1 LETRGSN
8 LNIRKGGRARIMG
21 KNGLSPFSFM
31 NKEFLHNKDGRA
43 IRILAEFLEPE
54 YRFRQFGID
63 DTIVFFGSARI
74 LSRRAAQTKLRR
86 LKQDPKAKP
95 DQLAKAGRD
104 MEMSRYYEDAVELS
118 RRLSEWNKSQKVAY
132 AICSGG
138 GPGIMEAANKGAHLA
153 HAPSIGL
160 NIHLPFEQ
168 HANPYISSHLNFEF
182 HYFFVRKFWFVY
194 MAKAIIM
201 FPGGFG
207 TLDEMMEVLT
217 LVQTERIT
225 KKMVIVLY
233 GSEFWSKVINF
244 DTLVETGMVSPQD
257 LGLFKICS
265 TVEEAYTYVTGHL
278 DTATNSV
285 AAKPNGAHPNP
296 NRASPKTNRTMPK
309 KRAAAPKKK
318 PNGRG

>member
-1 LETRGSN
+1 
-8 LNIRKGGRARIMG
+8 MG

-95 DQLAKAGRD
+95 EELAKAGRD
-104 MEMSRYYEDAVELS
+104 LEMSRYYEDAVELS
-118 RRLSEWNKSQKVAY
+118 RRLSEWNKSQEIAY

-233 GSEFWSKVINF
+233 GSDFWSKVINF

-265 TVEEAYTYVTGHL
+265 TVEEAYAYVTGHL
-278 DTATNSV
+278 DTSANP
-285 AAKPNGAHPNP
+285 AKSNG
-296 NRASPKTNRTMPK
+296 ASPKA
-309 KRAAAPKKK
+309 KRAAAKKSAAPRKKK
-318 PNGRG
+318 TSGKG

>member
-1 LETRGSN
+1 
-8 LNIRKGGRARIMG
+8 MG
-21 KNGLSPFSFM
+21 KQGLLPFSFM

-74 LSRRAAQTKLRR
+74 LPRKTALANLKKL
-86 LKQDPKAKP
+86 KGNPKSKAK
-95 DQLAKAGRD
+95 DLSKATHD
-104 MEMSRYYEDAVELS
+104 LEMSRYYEEAVELS
-118 RRLSEWNKSQKVAY
+118 RLLSEWNKGQKNQY

-153 HAPSIGL
+153 KSPSIGL

-168 HANPYISSHLNFEF
+168 HANPFISSHLNFEF

-194 MAKAIIM
+194 MAKSIVM

-225 KKMVIVLY
+225 KKMVVVLY
-233 GSEFWSKVINF
+233 GAEFWNRVLNL
-244 DTLVETGMVSPQD
+244 DALVETGMISADD
-257 LGLFKICS
+257 LGLFKVVS
-265 TVEEAYTYVTGHL
+265 TVEEAFEHITKGL
-278 DTATNSV
+278 IANSD
-285 AAKPNGAHPNP
+285 
-296 NRASPKTNRTMPK
+296 PK
-309 KRAAAPKKK
+309 KSVLKDGGSKRKMKK
-318 PNGRG
+318 G

>member
-1 LETRGSN
+1 
-8 LNIRKGGRARIMG
+8 MG
-21 KNGLSPFSFM
+21 KQGLLPFSFM

-63 DTIVFFGSARI
+63 DTVVFFGSARI
-74 LSRRAAQTKLRR
+74 LPRKKALADIKK
-86 LKQDPKAKP
+86 LKQDPKA
-95 DQLAKAGRD
+95 QAKDLSKAQHNL
-104 MEMSRYYEDAVELS
+104 EMSRYYEEAVELS
-118 RRLSEWNKSQKVAY
+118 RQLSEWNKSQKNQY

-138 GPGIMEAANKGAHLA
+138 GPGIMEAANKGAYIA
-153 HAPSIGL
+153 KAPSIGL

-168 HANPYISSHLNFEF
+168 HANPFISSHLNFEF

-225 KKMVIVLY
+225 KKMVVVLY
-233 GSEFWSKVINF
+233 GAEFWNRVLNL
-244 DTLVETGMVSPQD
+244 DALVETGMISPED
-257 LGLFKICS
+257 LNLFKVVS
-265 TVEEAYTYVTGHL
+265 TVDEAYAHITKGL
-278 DTATNSV
+278 LALSESKPAKRRTAPGKQ
-285 AAKPNGAHPNP
+285 AKRKAK
-296 NRASPKTNRTMPK
+296 RKVK
-309 KRAAAPKKK
+309 K
-318 PNGRG
+318 G

>member
-1 LETRGSN
+1 
-8 LNIRKGGRARIMG
+8 MG
-21 KNGLSPFSFM
+21 KSGLSPFSFM
-31 NKEFLHNKDGRA
+31 NKEFLHGKDGRA

-54 YRFRQFGID
+54 YRFREFGID

-74 LSRRAAQTKLRR
+74 LPRRTAQTRLRA
-86 LKQDPKAKP
+86 LKQDKKALPAQLDKAK
-95 DQLAKAGRD
+95 RD
-104 MEMSRYYEDAVELS
+104 VEMSRYYEDAVELS
-118 RRLSEWNKSQKVAY
+118 RQLSEWNKTQKTQY

-138 GPGIMEAANKGAHLA
+138 GPGIMEAANKGAHRA

-233 GSEFWSKVINF
+233 GAEFWKKVINLEA
-244 DTLVETGMVSPQD
+244 LVETGMISPQD
-257 LGLFKICS
+257 LGLFRICA
-265 TVEEAYTYVTGHL
+265 TVDEAYAYVTEQL
-278 DTATNSV
+278 TSNS
-285 AAKPNGAHPNP
+285 
-296 NRASPKTNRTMPK
+296 RAP
-309 KRAAAPKKK
+309 RAKKK
-318 PNGRG
+318 ALGKA

>member
-1 LETRGSN
+1 
-8 LNIRKGGRARIMG
+8 
-21 KNGLSPFSFM
+21 M

-74 LSRRAAQTKLRR
+74 LPKRVAAANLRKLR
-86 LKQDPKAKP
+86 KDPKSPVA
-95 DQLAKAGRD
+95 AVRKAVHNL
-104 MEMSRYYEDAVELS
+104 EMSRYYEEAVELS
-118 RRLSEWNKSQKVAY
+118 RRLSEWNKSQKNQY

-138 GPGIMEAANKGAHLA
+138 GPGIMEASNKGAHLA

-225 KKMVIVLY
+225 KKMVVVLY
-233 GSEFWSKVINF
+233 GAEFWSKVLNL
-244 DTLVETGMVSPQD
+244 DYLVETGMISPED
-257 LGLFKICS
+257 LNLFKICA
-265 TVEEAYTYVTGHL
+265 TVEEAFEYVTKGL
-278 DTATNSV
+278 RVNSD
-285 AAKPNGAHPNP
+285 AD
-296 NRASPKTNRTMPK
+296 S
-309 KRAAAPKKK
+309 KKK
-318 PNGRG
+318 KSADAKKKTSKKG

>member
-1 LETRGSN
+1 ML
-8 LNIRKGGRARIMG
+8 
-21 KNGLSPFSFM
+21 PFSFM

-54 YRFRQFGID
+54 YRFRRHGVD

-74 LSRRAAQTKLRR
+74 LPRKIALARVRKAEASRKTSTADLRKAQS
-86 LKQDPKAKP
+86 D
-95 DQLAKAGRD
+95 LA
-104 MEMSRYYEDAVELS
+104 MSRFYEEAVELAK
-118 RRLSEWNKSQKVAY
+118 RLTEWNKTQKVQY

-153 HAPSIGL
+153 KGPSIGL

-168 HANPYISSHLNFEF
+168 HANPYITPALNFEF

-207 TLDEMMEVLT
+207 TLDEMMEVMT

-233 GSEFWSKVINF
+233 GKEFWGRMLNI
-244 DTLVETGMVSPQD
+244 DYLVDTGMISPGD
-257 LGLFKICS
+257 VDLFKVVD
-265 TVEEAYTYVTGHL
+265 TVDEAYRVITKGLL
-278 DTATNSV
+278 DN
-285 AAKPNGAHPNP
+285 KEP
-296 NRASPKTNRTMPK
+296 RK
-309 KRAAAPKKK
+309 KALKKA
-318 PNGRG
+318 

>member
-1 LETRGSN
+1 
-8 LNIRKGGRARIMG
+8 
-21 KNGLSPFSFM
+21 M

-54 YRFRQFGID
+54 HRFRQFGID

-74 LSRRAAQTKLRR
+74 LPRRTALANLKKVKL
-86 LKQDPKAKP
+86 DPKVKAK
-95 DQLAKAGRD
+95 DLSKAQHNL
-104 MEMSRYYEDAVELS
+104 EMSHYYEEAVELS
-118 RRLSEWNKSQKVAY
+118 RRLSEWNKTQKNQY

-138 GPGIMEAANKGAHLA
+138 GPGIMEAANKGAYLA
-153 HAPSIGL
+153 KAPSIGL

-194 MAKAIIM
+194 TAKAIIM

-225 KKMVIVLY
+225 KKMVVVLY
-233 GSEFWSKVINF
+233 GEEFWSKVLNL
-244 DTLVETGMVSPQD
+244 DALVETGMISPQD
-257 LGLFKICS
+257 LSLFKVVK
-265 TVEEAYTYVTGHL
+265 TVDEAFAYITKALPRNGGKRKSQPHEPG
-278 DTATNSV
+278 AKV
-285 AAKPNGAHPNP
+285 AG
-296 NRASPKTNRTMPK
+296 S
-309 KRAAAPKKK
+309 KKK
-318 PNGRG
+318 SAKA

>member
-1 LETRGSN
+1 MASRFHIYSQYAEH
-8 LNIRKGGRARIMG
+8 MG
-21 KNGLSPFSFM
+21 KKGLVPFSFM

-63 DTIVFFGSARI
+63 DTVVFFGSARI
-74 LSRRAAQTKLRR
+74 LPRKSAMAYLRKLKR
-86 LKQDPKAKP
+86 DPKVK
-95 DQLAKAGRD
+95 DSILKKAQHAV
-104 MEMSRYYEDAVELS
+104 EMSVYYEDAVELS
-118 RRLSEWNKSQKVAY
+118 RRLSEWNKTQTSQY

-138 GPGIMEAANKGAHLA
+138 GPGIMEAANRGASLA
-153 HAPSIGL
+153 KAPSIGL

-194 MAKAIIM
+194 MAKAIVM

-217 LVQTERIT
+217 LIQTERIT
-225 KKMVIVLY
+225 KKMVVVLY
-233 GSEFWSKVINF
+233 GAEFWGKVLNI
-244 DTLVETGMVSPQD
+244 DYLVQTGMISAED

-265 TVEEAYTYVTGHL
+265 TVEEAYSHITKGL
-278 DTATNSV
+278 ISNQ
-285 AAKPNGAHPNP
+285 P
-296 NRASPKTNRTMPK
+296 NRKS
-309 KRAAAPKKK
+309 KKK
-318 PNGRG
+318 SSKKA

>member
-1 LETRGSN
+1 
-8 LNIRKGGRARIMG
+8 MG
-21 KNGLSPFSFM
+21 KTGLVPFSFM
-31 NKEFLHNKDGRA
+31 NKEFLHTKDGRA

-74 LSRRAAQTKLRR
+74 LPRRMALANLRN
-86 LKQDPKAKP
+86 LKKDPKTPAAALK
-95 DQLAKAGRD
+95 KAEQNLG
-104 MEMSRYYEDAVELS
+104 MSRYYEEAAELG
-118 RRLSEWNKSQKVAY
+118 RRLSEWNKTQKIQY

-138 GPGIMEAANKGAHLA
+138 GPGIMEAANKGAHMA

-194 MAKAIIM
+194 TAKAIVM

-225 KKMVIVLY
+225 KKMLIVLY
-233 GSEFWSKVINF
+233 GAEFWGKVLNL
-244 DTLVETGMVSPQD
+244 DYLVESGMISAED
-257 LGLFKICS
+257 LGLFRIVS
-265 TVEEAYTYVTGHL
+265 TVEEAFEHITTGL
-278 DTATNSV
+278 IAN
-285 AAKPNGAHPNP
+285 
-296 NRASPKTNRTMPK
+296 
-309 KRAAAPKKK
+309 AAAETKKK
-318 PNGRG
+318 KLKKKKKE

>member
-1 LETRGSN
+1 
-8 LNIRKGGRARIMG
+8 MG
-21 KNGLSPFSFM
+21 KKGLVPFSFL

-54 YRFRQFGID
+54 YRFRQFGVD

-74 LSRRAAQTKLRR
+74 MPRKAAIAGLKKVRGDKKSKAADIIKAERALQ
-86 LKQDPKAKP
+86 
-95 DQLAKAGRD
+95 
-104 MEMSRYYEDAVELS
+104 MSDYYEESVELAQK
-118 RRLSEWNKSQKVAY
+118 LSEWSKTQKNGY

-138 GPGIMEAANKGAHLA
+138 GPGIMEAANKGAFQA
-153 HAPSIGL
+153 KAPSIGL

-217 LVQTERIT
+217 LIQTERIT
-225 KKMVIVLY
+225 KKMVLVLY
-233 GSEFWSKVINF
+233 GAEFWNKVLNL
-244 DTLVETGMVSPQD
+244 DYLVETGMISKED
-257 LGLFKICS
+257 LGLFKVCS
-265 TVEEAYTYVTGHL
+265 TVDETFKFVTQGL
-278 DTATNSV
+278 IKNKS
-285 AAKPNGAHPNP
+285 
-296 NRASPKTNRTMPK
+296 
-309 KRAAAPKKK
+309 KKK
-318 PNGRG
+318 PSAKV

>member
-1 LETRGSN
+1 MKTQNSVN
-8 LNIRKGGRARIMG
+8 LGKGGRARIMG
-21 KNGLSPFSFM
+21 KSGLSPFSFM
-31 NKEFLHNKDGRA
+31 NKEFLHGKDGRA

-63 DTIVFFGSARI
+63 DTIIFFGSARI
-74 LSRRAAQTKLRR
+74 LPRRAAQANLRKLAR
-86 LKQDPKAKP
+86 DPKAKP
-95 DQLAKAGRD
+95 QALAKARRD
-104 MEMSRYYEDAVELS
+104 LEMSRYYEEAVELS
-118 RRLSEWNKSQKVAY
+118 RRLSEWNKGQKIEY

-168 HANPYISSHLNFEF
+168 QANPFISSHLNFEF

-233 GSEFWSKVINF
+233 GAEFWSKVIDF
-244 DTLVETGMVSPQD
+244 DALVETGMISPQD

-265 TVEEAYTYVTGHL
+265 TVDEAYAHVTKQL
-278 DTATNSV
+278 V
-285 AAKPNGAHPNP
+285 ANARST
-296 NRASPKTNRTMPK
+296 RAG
-309 KRAAAPKKK
+309 KK
-318 PNGRG
+318 PNGNVRG

>member
-1 LETRGSN
+1 
-8 LNIRKGGRARIMG
+8 MG
-21 KNGLSPFSFM
+21 KQGLVPFSFM

-54 YRFRQFGID
+54 YRFRQFGVD

-74 LSRRAAQTKLRR
+74 LPKRMALANLRN
-86 LKQDPKAKP
+86 LKKDPKAKP
-95 DQLAKAGRD
+95 QDINKAQHNL
-104 MEMSRYYEDAVELS
+104 EMSRYYEEAVELS
-118 RRLSEWNKSQKVAY
+118 RRLSEWNKTQKNQY

-168 HANPYISSHLNFEF
+168 NANPYISSHLNFDF

-225 KKMVIVLY
+225 KKMVVVLY
-233 GSEFWSKVINF
+233 GAEFWGKVLNL
-244 DTLVETGMVSPQD
+244 DYLVETGMISADD
-257 LGLFKICS
+257 LNLFKICA
-265 TVEEAYTYVTGHL
+265 TVEEAFEYVTRGL
-278 DTATNSV
+278 VVNSD
-285 AAKPNGAHPNP
+285 
-296 NRASPKTNRTMPK
+296 SK
-309 KRAAAPKKK
+309 KSALREAGTKKK
-318 PNGRG
+318 MKKG

>member
-1 LETRGSN
+1 
-8 LNIRKGGRARIMG
+8 MG
-21 KNGLSPFSFM
+21 KSGLSPFSFI

-43 IRILAEFLEPE
+43 IRVLAEFLEPE
-54 YRFRQFGID
+54 YRFRRFGID

-74 LSRRAAQTKLRR
+74 LPPAKARSRLRKL
-86 LKQDPKAKP
+86 KADPKAGAA
-95 DQLAKAGRD
+95 DQARARRD
-104 MEMSRYYEDAVELS
+104 VEMSRYYDEAVELS
-118 RRLSEWNKSQKVAY
+118 RRLSDWNKRRKAGF

-168 HANPYISSHLNFEF
+168 TANPYISSHLNFEF

-233 GSEFWSKVINF
+233 GAEFWNKVINL
-244 DTLVETGMVSPQD
+244 DHLVETGMISPQD
-257 LGLFKICS
+257 LALFRICS
-265 TVEEAYTYVTGHL
+265 TVDEAFGYITRQL
-278 DTATNSV
+278 V
-285 AAKPNGAHPNP
+285 A
-296 NRASPKTNRTMPK
+296 
-309 KRAAAPKKK
+309 
-318 PNGRG
+318 NGRKALPKRKNGKG

>member
-1 LETRGSN
+1 
-8 LNIRKGGRARIMG
+8 MG
-21 KNGLSPFSFM
+21 NQGLMPFSFM

-54 YRFRQFGID
+54 HRFRQFGID

-74 LSRRAAQTKLRR
+74 LPRKTALANLRL
-86 LKQDPKAKP
+86 LKKNPKAKAN
-95 DQLAKAGRD
+95 DLSKAAHNLD
-104 MEMSRYYEDAVELS
+104 MSRYYEEAVELS
-118 RRLSEWNKSQKVAY
+118 RRLSEWNKTQKNQY

-138 GPGIMEAANKGAHLA
+138 GPGIMEAANKGAWLA
-153 HAPSIGL
+153 KAPSIGL

-194 MAKAIIM
+194 TAKAIIM

-225 KKMVIVLY
+225 KKMVVVLY
-233 GSEFWSKVINF
+233 GEEFWSKVLNL
-244 DTLVETGMVSPQD
+244 DALVETGMISPAD
-257 LGLFKICS
+257 LDLFKVVK
-265 TVEEAYTYVTGHL
+265 TVDEAFAYVTKSLH
-278 DTATNSV
+278 ANSDPKKPPA
-285 AAKPNGAHPNP
+285 AAKAEAKADAKSGAKAGVKP
-296 NRASPKTNRTMPK
+296 RATAGRS
-309 KRAAAPKKK
+309 KKK
-318 PNGRG
+318 AKQG

>member
-1 LETRGSN
+1 M
-8 LNIRKGGRARIMG
+8 GRS
-21 KNGLSPFSFM
+21 GLSPFSFM

-54 YRFRQFGID
+54 YRFRQYGID

-74 LSRRAAQTKLRR
+74 LPRRTAQANLRK
-86 LKQDPKAKP
+86 LKQDPKARAE
-95 DQLAKAGRD
+95 QVAKASRD
-104 MEMSRYYEDAVELS
+104 VEMSRYYEDAVELS
-118 RRLSEWNKSQKVAY
+118 RRLSEWNKTQKIEY

-168 HANPYISSHLNFEF
+168 RANPYISSHLNFEF

-225 KKMVIVLY
+225 KKMVMVLY
-233 GSEFWSKVINF
+233 GGEFWRKVINLEA
-244 DTLVETGMVSPQD
+244 LVETGMISPQD

-265 TVEEAYTYVTGHL
+265 TVDEAYAYVTSQL
-278 DTATNSV
+278 TAN
-285 AAKPNGAHPNP
+285 A
-296 NRASPKTNRTMPK
+296 
-309 KRAAAPKKK
+309 RAAAPKKK
-318 PNGRG
+318 TAVKG